1 MKNNPFLPWG
11 MPDKLMGR
19 KEEQKLIS
27 GFVNDI
33 SNGRS
38 RIMVIQGAPGTG
50 KTTLMKI
57 AEGES
62 KGAKLFTALIKAGKK
77 ERETGVVRAL
87 KAELE
92 DEVSARSQTGEIVF
106 VKARQFTQD
115 NAGTFNQLLGL
126 VTRVTG
132 NGNLIL
138 IIDDFD
144 EIQKP
149 KDVLRGIAKSIER
162 RPGVGFVVSSTKR
175 LPAPSETTVIELG
188 GVDEHDF
195 REYIEKTTKDTAKMG
210 DECQNSVYRDSGGNP
225 RMIQLICWYLFNKA
239 KDTDKIISRAHYSAN
254 LRGILG
260 LLGHEW
266 FSEQYFK
273 ASDEEK
279 KILKRFAN
287 MGEASVT
294 AVAKSIGKSPGPV
307 ATLILRLE
315 ERGDIVKVKRGIY
328 KVFSP
333 LYGKFVLER
342 S

>member
-27 GFVNDI
+27 GFINDI

-38 RIMVIQGAPGTG
+38 RIMVVQGPPGAG
-50 KTTLMKI
+50 KTTLLKL

-62 KGAKLFTALIKAGKK
+62 KSAKLFTALVKAGKK
-77 ERETGVVRAL
+77 EKETGVVRAL

-92 DEVSARSQTGEIVF
+92 DEVSIRSQTGEIVF

-115 NAGTFNQLLGL
+115 NAGTFNQLLSL
-126 VTRVTG
+126 MTRVTG
-132 NGNLIL
+132 NGNMIF

-162 RPGVGFVVSSTKR
+162 RPGAGFIVSSTKK
-175 LPAPSETTVIELG
+175 LSAPSEAAVMEIGALE
-188 GVDEHDF
+188 EHDF
-195 REYIEKTTKDTAKMG
+195 REYIEKMTKDTAKFG
-210 DECQNSVYRDSGGNP
+210 EECQKYVFSDTGGNP
-225 RMIQLICWYLFNKA
+225 RMIQLVCWYLFNKA

-260 LLGHEW
+260 LLGQEW

-287 MGEASVT
+287 MGETSVT
-294 AVAKSIGKSPGPV
+294 ELAKSIGKSPGPV

-315 ERGDIVKVKRGIY
+315 ERGDVVKVKRGTY

>member
-27 GFVNDI
+27 GFIDDV

-38 RIMVIQGAPGTG
+38 RIMAIQGPPGTG
-50 KTTLMKI
+50 KTTLLKI

-62 KGAKLFTALIKAGKK
+62 KGAKLFTAIVKAGKK
-77 ERETGVVRAL
+77 EKETGLVRAL

-92 DEVSARSQTGEIVF
+92 DEISARSQTGEIVF

-126 VTRVTG
+126 MARVTG
-132 NGNLIL
+132 NGNIVL

-162 RPGVGFVVSSTKR
+162 RPGIGLIISSTKK
-175 LPAPSETTVIELG
+175 LSVPSETTTIELG
-188 GVDEHDF
+188 PLNKHDF
-195 REYIEKTTKDTAKMG
+195 REYIEKMTKDIAKMG
-210 DECQNSVYRDSGGNP
+210 DECQNYIYRDTGGNP
-225 RMIQLICWYLFNKA
+225 RMIQLVCWYLFNKA
-239 KDTDKIISRAHYSAN
+239 KDTDKIISRANYSAN
-254 LRGILG
+254 VRGILG

-287 MGEASVT
+287 MGETTVT
-294 AVAKSIGKSPGPV
+294 ALAKSIGKSPGPV

-315 ERGDIVKVKRGIY
+315 ERGDIVKVKRGTY

-333 LYGKFVLER
+333 LYGKYVLER